1 MTIVSI
7 ANQKGGVGK
16 TTTAI
21 NLSSALARAGKKI
34 LLVDLDPQANSTAGM
49 GFEPEESAH
58 SMSDVLLGEANIA
71 DIIKETRIPGLFLAP
86 SDWRLGNTE
95 QKLIPMTW
103 RETYLHKSLN
113 TLTPYDYIFI
123 DSHPSLGLLTVNA
136 VFASDFILIPC
147 DMGRYSLEGFG
158 NLMNKIAEVKG
169 NGFDRK
175 KQMRIFLTKFQSS
188 AKVSNNWVFN
198 QLKPY
203 SDMMLKTRI
212 RQNEALNQAA
222 MLRKPIWLTKSK
234 SPGAEDYGS
243 LMKELTELW
252 QNQ

>member
-16 TTTAI
+16 TTTAV
-21 NLSSALARAGKKI
+21 NLASAMARTGKKI
-34 LLVDLDPQANSTAGM
+34 LLVDFDPQANSTAGM
-49 GFEPEESAH
+49 GTEPEELGR

-71 DIIKETRIPGLFLAP
+71 DIIKETQIPGLFIAP
-86 SDWRLGNTE
+86 SDFSLGNTE

-103 RETYLHKSLN
+103 RETYLHKSISS
-113 TLTPYDYIFI
+113 LTQYDYIFI

-147 DMGRYSLEGFG
+147 DIGRYSLEGFG
-158 NLMNKIAEVKG
+158 NLINKITEVKG

-203 SDMMLKTRI
+203 SDMLLKTRI

-234 SPGAEDYGS
+234 SPGAEDYGN
-243 LMKELTELW
+243 LMKELTALW